1 MDAMDRFG
9 EALVRAGRRRRLDRL
24 RLRLFSH
31 RVGLTPQP
39 AGSLPRLRVLL
50 VAVALVFVTTAIALA
65 ATGLLNGSPVSPEV
79 TLNPIAGNGLPVAGA
94 AHQLALR
101 AADPQGGLPWGMRI
115 LPTTRGQV
123 CVQVGRVDDGQL
135 GELGIDSAFGDDGR
149 FHVLPA
155 DVLPPGYGGA
165 AGQVECSAA
174 GQTMI
179 FEDAAADR
187 SAVRLLPAEFEHPP
201 VKHPGIPPKPS
212 GVPPTQNLRALS
224 YGLLGPHAVSVT
236 YRTPAGLRTTPVS
249 GPDGAF
255 LIVEPAGSAPSSDTI
270 GGSMT
275 GEANARSVD
284 VILSINPRSAAI
296 VSAVTFRFGGNLC
309 SQGSGSPV
317 RQRCPMRRVTVPRR
331 WFDPTRSLRAAV
343 HLTLLLQSRSECDAA
358 FLRYPCYKGQV
369 AFTAPY
375 AVTSAATDYEIE
387 AIAKCK
393 VGGRPETAWDL
404 ERDVKRRE
412 AIRTDSLGRFV
423 YTPACA
429 ASESFRVRYIN
440 QGGPSAHAPHE
451 SVVLGEVAMSRAT
464 FPDGASVAQSDT
476 RRPLG

>member
-1 MDAMDRFG
+1 V
-9 EALVRAGRRRRLDRL
+9 AL
-24 RLRLFSH
+24 
-31 RVGLTPQP
+31 
-39 AGSLPRLRVLL
+39 
-50 VAVALVFVTTAIALA
+50 ALVFATAAIALA

-79 TLNPIAGNGLPVAGA
+79 TLNPIAGNGLPVGGA
-94 AHQLALR
+94 AHRMVLR
-101 AADPQGGLPWGMRI
+101 VADPQGGLPWGMRI

-123 CVQVGRVDDGQL
+123 CVQVGRVADGQL
-135 GELGIDSAFGDDGR
+135 GELGIDGAFGDDGR

-165 AGQVECSAA
+165 AGQVECSPA

-187 SAVRLLPAEFEHPP
+187 SAVRLLPAEFEHRP
-201 VKHPGIPPKPS
+201 VKHPGIAAKPS

-255 LIVEPAGSAPSSDTI
+255 LIVEPAGSAPSFDNV

-275 GEANARSVD
+275 GQANARSVD
-284 VILSINPRSAAI
+284 VLLAVNPRFAAI

-309 SQGSGSPV
+309 SQGSGAPV
-317 RQRCPMRRVTVPRR
+317 HQRCPMRRVVVPRR
-331 WFDPTRSLRAAV
+331 WFDPTRSLHAPV
-343 HLTLLLQSRSECDAA
+343 HLTLLAQSHSECDAA

-375 AVTSAATDYEIE
+375 TVTSAATDYEIE

-393 VGGRPETAWDL
+393 VGGRPETAWGL
-404 ERDVKRRE
+404 ERDVKRYE
-412 AIRTDSLGRFV
+412 AIKTDSLGRFV

-440 QGGPSAHAPHE
+440 QAGPSAHAPHE
-451 SVVLGEVAMSRAT
+451 SVILGEVAMSTAT
-464 FPDGASVAQSDT
+464 FPDGASVAQSET
-476 RRPLG
+476 HRPSG